1 MADDPTTLL
10 LALRDAME
18 ALRRAEEERT
28 RTWAW
33 TALGLTDASASRQAR
48 MEAEREV
55 EIAKERLR
63 HARGL
68 LLATPGDEKAWGGH

>member
-1 MADDPTTLL
+1 MADPQTTIL
-10 LALRDAME
+10 LALRDAMA
-18 ALRRAEEERT
+18 ALRHAEEERT

-33 TALGLTDASASRQAR
+33 TALGLTDALATRQAR

-55 EIAKERLR
+55 ESAKERLR
-63 HARGL
+63 RARGL